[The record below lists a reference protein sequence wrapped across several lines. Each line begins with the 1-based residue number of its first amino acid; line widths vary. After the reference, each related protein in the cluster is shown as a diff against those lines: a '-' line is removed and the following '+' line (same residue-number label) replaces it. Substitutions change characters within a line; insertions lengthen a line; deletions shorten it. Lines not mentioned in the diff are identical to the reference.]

1 MNSDVIFTLTCIVLA
16 VNLDA
21 VSACACI
28 DPTEAICRIVSEDAA
43 NFLQIGVRFMLEK
56 LFLIP
61 RCVWDVRAGV

>member
-21 VSACACI
+21 VSACAGI
-28 DPTEAICRIVSEDAA
+28 DPTAICRIVSEDAA

>member
-21 VSACACI
+21 VSACAGI
-28 DPTEAICRIVSEDAA
+28 GSILTIRRIVWKDPA